1 MSTKLDKYLQLKK
14 KVEAAQQ
21 KADQAEGA
29 LGEIMKQLKRDFDC
43 STLGEAKKKLKQLE
57 KQEATIQK
65 EFDSAVEKFNENWKG
80 ESE

>member
-1 MSTKLDKYLQLKK
+1 MATKLDKYLQLKK

-43 STLGEAKKKLKQLE
+43 STLAEAKKKLKHLE
-57 KQEATIQK
+57 KQEASSKK
-65 EFDSAVEKFNENWKG
+65 EFDAAVEKYEEDW
-80 ESE
+80 E